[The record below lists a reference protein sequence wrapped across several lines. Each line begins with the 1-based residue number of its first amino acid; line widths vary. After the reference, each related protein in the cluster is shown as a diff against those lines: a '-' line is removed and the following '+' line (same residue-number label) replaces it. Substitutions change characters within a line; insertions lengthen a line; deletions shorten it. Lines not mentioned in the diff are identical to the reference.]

1 MRKMSTRDIGSATY
15 YTILGLPET
24 ATQYEIKRAYRRLIK
39 QTHPDTFSNSS
50 PCRRLENEI
59 RSIEL
64 IEAYSVLSDPGQR
77 SSYDRKLA
85 WYCQPQ
91 VPAPPGPLTTATT
104 TSTSSLRPN
113 LQACQKGR
121 DKGLGRVMEFWMFC
135 GTLMIAVA
143 ILITL
148 FSDIF
153 ATLIDLIRLE

>member
-1 MRKMSTRDIGSATY
+1 MRKMSRRDIGNATW

-39 QTHPDTFSNSS
+39 ETHPDRFPDSS

-64 IEAYSVLSDPGQR
+64 NEAYSVLSDPVRR

-85 WYCQPQ
+85 WNRQPQ
-91 VPAPPGPLTTATT
+91 VPAPPRPLTTATT
-104 TSTSSLRPN
+104 TSTSNQRPQLR
-113 LQACQKGR
+113 ARQKGR
-121 DKGLGRVMEFWMFC
+121 DKRLGRVMEFWMFC

-143 ILITL
+143 ILIAL

-153 ATLIDLIRLE
+153 ATLIDLLQL